1 MAELVKK
8 VGIKREEGWLYFIDK
23 EGDIS
28 RVKMKRGGTKK
39 KSGSKKRRR

>member
-8 VGIKREEGWLYFIDK
+8 VGIRREEGWLYFIDK
-23 EGDIS
+23 DGDIS

-39 KSGSKKRRR
+39 KAGKKKRR